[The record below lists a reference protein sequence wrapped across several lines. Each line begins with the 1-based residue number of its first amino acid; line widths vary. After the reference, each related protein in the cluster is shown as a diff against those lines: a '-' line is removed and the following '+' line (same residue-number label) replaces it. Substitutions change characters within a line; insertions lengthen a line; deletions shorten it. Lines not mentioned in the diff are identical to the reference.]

1 MKKVILLTA
10 LSMTVLASS
19 CVSKKKYTALE
30 SELDNTKSELM
41 KTRVEK
47 DEYEAKY
54 EKVQKRVSN
63 YYAKINSLQ
72 KENNRKL
79 EMAGDLAPVS
89 NDSKEAM
96 RRTLKNVD
104 PEKLAGAKTLSD
116 SLNLAVSHNLKE
128 SLSDGN
134 DEDIDIDVDQTVVQI
149 TISDKLLFKSGS
161 YWVNS
166 KANKLL
172 GRIAEVVK
180 SEPAMEVLVEGH
192 TDAQTLKKESYIQD
206 NWDLSVRRATSIVR
220 LMQDKYGVD
229 GGQLIAAGRS
239 SFKPV
244 ADNESADGRAKNRRT
259 RIIILPNLDKFLAM
273 LESK

>member
-1 MKKVILLTA
+1 MKRVFLLTS
-10 LSMTVLASS
+10 LGISVLATS

-30 SELDNTKSELM
+30 SELDHTKSELM

-72 KENNRKL
+72 KKNNRKL

-96 RRTLKNVD
+96 RKTLKNVD
-104 PEKLAGAKTLSD
+104 PEKLAEAKTLSD
-116 SLNLAVSHNLKE
+116 SLNLAVSYNLKK

-180 SEPAMEVLVEGH
+180 SEPAMEVLIEGH
-192 TDAQTLKKESYIQD
+192 TDSQTLKKESYIED

-220 LMQDKYGVD
+220 LLQDKFDVNGE
-229 GGQLIAAGRS
+229 QLIAAGRS

-244 ADNESADGRAKNRRT
+244 ASNDNADGRAKNRRT

-273 LESK
+273 LEAN